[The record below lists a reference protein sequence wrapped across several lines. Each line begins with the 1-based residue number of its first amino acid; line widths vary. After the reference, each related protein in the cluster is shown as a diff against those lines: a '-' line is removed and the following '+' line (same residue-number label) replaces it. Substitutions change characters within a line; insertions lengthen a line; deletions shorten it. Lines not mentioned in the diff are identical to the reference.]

1 MRYDSFE
8 VLSFDCY
15 GTLIDWESGLL
26 AALRPW
32 AGRTGARAD
41 EEELLAAFA
50 RRETEAQKARPG
62 APYPQI
68 LEAVLDA
75 ISRERG
81 APATAAERAAFGA
94 SVGDWPPFPDS
105 ARALAALGER
115 YRLCIL
121 SNVDRA
127 SFARSAARLG
137 AAFDYVFTA
146 QDIGAYKPDPR
157 AFRFLADRLAAA
169 GFAKSRVLHVAQS
182 LYHDHEPARAA
193 GFASVWIDRR
203 RGKPGGAAPEARRAF
218 DARFAGLEDFA
229 AAALAG

>member
-1 MRYDSFE
+1 MRYDGFD

-15 GTLIDWESGLL
+15 GTLVDWEAGLL

-32 AGRTGARAD
+32 AARTGARAD
-41 EEELLAAFA
+41 GEELLSAFA
-50 RRETEAQKARPG
+50 RRETEAQQARPG

-68 LEAVLDA
+68 LEAALDA
-75 ISRERG
+75 ISRESG

-137 AAFDYVFTA
+137 TEFDYVFTA

-169 GFAKSRVLHVAQS
+169 GFARARVLHVAQS
-182 LYHDHEPARAA
+182 LYHDHAPARAA

-203 RGKPGGAAPEARRAF
+203 RGRPGGAAPAARGAY
-218 DARFAGLEDFA
+218 DARFASLEDFA